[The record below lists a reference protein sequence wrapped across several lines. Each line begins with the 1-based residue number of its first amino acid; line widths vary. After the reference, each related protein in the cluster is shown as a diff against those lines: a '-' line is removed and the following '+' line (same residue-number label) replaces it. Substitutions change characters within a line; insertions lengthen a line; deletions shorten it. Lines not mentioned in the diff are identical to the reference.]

1 MLTLEMKQELLML
14 LGGAQ
19 AKNFPLLLE
28 EISRPS
34 MNIEGLKV
42 INNTPLTM
50 ATLFKCASFL
60 ASGADLTISLDR
72 TLPFTEEA
80 LKFLKEKK
88 VPFFEKEDLKGSEC
102 DIVLDC
108 NGGMVGLVEPKLGFV
123 ELTGSGK
130 YKYNDVKK
138 PVINVDDTE
147 TKKLETFFGTGESLV
162 RSLHELGPVSEKEFE
177 GAKVV
182 VFGFGK
188 VGRGVVHGLISVG
201 CQVVVIDSNEE
212 ARKSAKMQKGCLE
225 VFDPSEKEKIK
236 AHFSSSLAV
245 VTVTGTDGWVSKEY
259 NKEDFA
265 GVRFLANMGAE
276 DEFGPKFSEDDVL
289 NKKFPVNFALKEP
302 TLALFL
308 DPIFLAHNKAAQ
320 LLADGKAPKGFHP
333 PEEKFD
339 LDILKK
345 WRALYPF
352 FDVSAAFAHGSKIP
366 SDFFSR
372 KAG

>member
-14 LGGAQ
+14 LGGAR
-19 AKNFPLLLE
+19 ARNFPLLLE

-34 MNIEGLKV
+34 MDIEGLKV
-42 INNTPLTM
+42 INNTPLDM

-60 ASGADLTISLDR
+60 ASGADLVISLDR
-72 TLPFTEEA
+72 TLPFSEEA
-80 LKFLKEKK
+80 LNFLAEKK
-88 VPFFEKEDLKGSEC
+88 IPFFEKEDLKGSAC

-138 PVINVDDTE
+138 PVVNVDDTE

-162 RSLHELGPVSEKEFE
+162 RALHELGPVSEKEFE
-177 GAKVV
+177 GTKAV

-188 VGRGVVHGLISVG
+188 VGRGVVHGLTSVG
-201 CQVVVIDSNEE
+201 CQVVVVDSSEE
-212 ARKSAKMQKGCLE
+212 ARKIAKLQKGCLE
-225 VFDPSEKEKIK
+225 VFDPSEKDKIK
-236 AHFSSSLAV
+236 AHFPSSLAV

-259 NKEDFA
+259 EKEDFS

-276 DEFGPKFSEDDVL
+276 DEFGPKFSEEDIL

-320 LLADGKAPKGFHP
+320 FLADGKAPEGFHP
-333 PEEKFD
+333 PEEEFD

-345 WRALYPF
+345 WRSLYPF